1 MDGRRATVIEDDSA
15 VALGLKLTLIGMGF
29 KVSCFENGDDALKEL
44 TREAADIIITDY
56 DLPDING
63 IELIDKLKAQNIDIP
78 LIMITGYTDK
88 ALLEKLVMRKEF
100 NLIGKPFD
108 SQELQDNIENAL
120 NIQINNS

>member
-1 MDGRRATVIEDDSA
+1 MNNKRVFIIEDDRS
-15 VALGLKLTLIGMGF
+15 VALGLRLTLIGMGF
-29 KVSCFENGDDALKEL
+29 DATCFESGNEALIKLANE
-44 TREAADIIITDY
+44 EPDIIITDY

-63 IELIDKLKAQNIDIP
+63 IELIDKLKAENKDIP

-108 SQELQDNIENAL
+108 SKELQENIENAL
-120 NIQINNS
+120 EIQISNN